1 MILVDAG
8 PMVALLSADDQHRAP
23 CSEAVRTLRGPLATV
38 WPALTEAMHL
48 LKPRPIAQQT
58 LLKQVENGALS
69 LLPLAATDVPRMR
82 ELMRKHADGPMDLA
96 DAALVRVAERERI
109 FTIFTVD
116 RSDFA
121 VYRPLGRRFK
131 IVP

>member
-8 PMVALLSADDQHRAP
+8 PMVALLSADDRHRAR

-48 LKPRPIAQQT
+48 LKPRPVAQQT
-58 LLKQVENGALS
+58 LLKQLENGALG
-69 LLPLAATDVPRMR
+69 LLPLGATDVPRMK
-82 ELMRKHADGPMDLA
+82 ELMRKYADRPMDLA
-96 DAALVRVAERERI
+96 DAALVRVAERERV